1 MVEISFFIFAVLALA
16 LFRILPTATAVAVAC
31 FGGWLLLPVGNYP
44 AGSASAVFPYWITG
58 TAVPSDML
66 FTKMWW
72 PPVIALA
79 GALLADRPRIK
90 KFRID
95 WVDLPLIAWC
105 LWPLVQVLFVQN
117 PDPQPWIAS
126 LYLVASWGSLWL
138 LGRIYFSGFE
148 GYRLFIVALTAS
160 LVILLPIALIEG
172 VWSPKV
178 YGWLYE
184 PHAFRFDGIERY
196 VGFRPLGFFEDGN
209 QYGIW
214 VAATALAA
222 LWLPFFPDRNQTRP
236 WLFAVAP
243 VAVLVALASQSLGA
257 ILLLF
262 AGIAISVTLW
272 KGSSRWVLGLTVLL
286 LVIGGAVYLSGK
298 LPLRSLAENT
308 SIGRH
313 IVDLV
318 RGLGRGSFTWRIARD
333 QAGLAVLN
341 EHVGLGTGHW
351 DWWRESGQRPWS
363 LVLLIVGQF
372 GVVGLL
378 LAFGA
383 FGAAC
388 LRSVLSDDRAA
399 VPIIA
404 IICMGVGDALLNS
417 FFFYPA
423 ILAAGGLA
431 TRLPPKSVSFGAAIQ
446 MPEFES

>member
-1 MVEISFFIFAVLALA
+1 LHH
-16 LFRILPTATAVAVAC
+16 
-31 FGGWLLLPVGNYP
+31 GGGP
-44 AGSASAVFPYWITG
+44 
-58 TAVPSDML
+58 
-66 FTKMWW
+66 
-72 PPVIALA
+72 
-79 GALLADRPRIK
+79 
-90 KFRID
+90 
-95 WVDLPLIAWC
+95 
-105 LWPLVQVLFVQN
+105 
-117 PDPQPWIAS
+117 
-126 LYLVASWGSLWL
+126 WL

-160 LVILLPIALIEG
+160 LVIILPIALIEG
-172 VWSPKV
+172 VWGPKV

-184 PHAFRFDGIERY
+184 LHPFRFDGIERY

-214 VAATALAA
+214 GAATALAA

-236 WLFAVAP
+236 WLFAVPP
-243 VAVLVALASQSLGA
+243 VAVLVALASQSVGA

-262 AGIAISVTLW
+262 AGIAISATLW
-272 KGSSRWVLGLTVLL
+272 KGGSRWVLGLAVLL
-286 LVIGGAVYLSGK
+286 LVIGGAAYLSGK

-341 EHVGLGTGHW
+341 EQVVLGTGHW

-363 LVLLIVGQF
+363 LVLLIIGQF
-372 GVVGLL
+372 GIVGFL

-383 FGAAC
+383 FGVAC
-388 LRSVLSDDRAA
+388 LRAVLNHESTTAPA
-399 VPIIA
+399 VA
-404 IICMGVGDALLNS
+404 IVCMAVGDALLNS

-431 TRLPPKSVSFGAAIQ
+431 TRCSATQFPDRDLFASSI
-446 MPEFES
+446 